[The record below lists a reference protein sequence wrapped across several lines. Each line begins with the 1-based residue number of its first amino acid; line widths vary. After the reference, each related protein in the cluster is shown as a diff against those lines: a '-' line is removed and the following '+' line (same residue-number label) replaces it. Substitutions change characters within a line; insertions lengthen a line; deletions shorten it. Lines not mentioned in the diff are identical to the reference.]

1 MQCWWDQGFDSRSL
15 TIVKESG
22 SLSVNYIEFDEDLK
36 LDETFPG
43 MKFYYSLCGQSYKQ
57 LMLVIYTSRVVIW
70 GIFKSGTTLES

>member
-1 MQCWWDQGFDSRSL
+1 MQCWWDQGFESRSL

-57 LMLVIYTSRVVIW
+57 
-70 GIFKSGTTLES
+70 